1 VNAYSSVGETT
12 TTRITYRHEGHGHTG
27 SNEIIVPP
35 GKKSDSWNET
45 GHRLVRMKT
54 ILDLVG
60 EFAVLNDAKVEQGGR
75 LPEQDEK
82 RFQELKGFY
91 DLLMSYNGITSRR
104 VTRRFSAAD
113 VLSKVT
119 ARERLRVPLETEM
132 VFEASGELFAGLV
145 VNISRGGVFLSSGQI
160 LPVETPLTLYL
171 ASPDA
176 VNQALIET
184 PGQVVWATEHGIS
197 DAMLPAG
204 MGVHFKT
211 KRGLI
216 ENYLDAMVIDALVR
230 HLSGVDANALAP
242 EFIGKEL
249 VEL

>member
-1 VNAYSSVGETT
+1 
-12 TTRITYRHEGHGHTG
+12 
-27 SNEIIVPP
+27 
-35 GKKSDSWNET
+35 
-45 GHRLVRMKT
+45 MKT

-60 EFAVLNDAKVEQGGR
+60 EFAVLNDAKVQQGGT
-75 LPEQDEK
+75 LPQEDEK

-91 DLLMSYNGITSRR
+91 DLLMSHTGIAPRR

-113 VLSKVT
+113 VLAKVT

-132 VFEASGELFAGLV
+132 IFESDGELFAGLV
-145 VNISRGGVFLSSGQI
+145 VNISRGGVFLSSGQL
-160 LPVETPLTLYL
+160 LPVRSPVTIYLT
-171 ASPDA
+171 SPDA

-184 PGQVVWATEHGIS
+184 PGKVVWVTPDGIT

-204 MGVHFKT
+204 MGVNFVSK
-211 KRGLI
+211 KGLI
-216 ENYLDAMVIDALVR
+216 ENYLDAMVIDSLVR